1 MDSAIT
7 NAKIEPG
14 LAPNALRMPNSRVRS
29 RTVISMMLLTPTIP
43 AINVP
48 IPIIQINKVIPFIIL
63 FHIKNSFAMFHIP
76 IAFLS
81 VGSNWWRRAIHSRKL
96 SSKASFSSSVVTPFK
111 VNVSD
116 PKPYPLLYSNWATEN
131 GM

>member
-76 IAFLS
+76 IALS